1 MKSSMRTLLTRL
13 SLVCVAYAGIGAIP
27 IAVQAQPIGDEFQVN
42 STTVNH
48 QRAPDVATDDQ
59 GNFVIVFQN
68 WLAGTGANVA
78 AQRYRSTGERLGG
91 EFQINTTANSDLT
104 LPAIAM
110 TPDGDFVVVWQ
121 DFGDDGSGFG
131 IFAQRYS
138 SDGQAQGPNI
148 PVNTTVDDAQR
159 RSDVAMSGN
168 GNFVVVWEDD
178 TVGNNKRG
186 IRGQRFD
193 ALGSPQGSEFDI
205 STDPDIDHTYPKV
218 AMDTLGNFVVGWSAG
233 TVGANQDVVFRRF
246 DLNGLPLGQSVQV
259 NVTSKM
265 DSASGVVNNMS
276 IDSDN
281 LGNFVVAWRAD
292 NFSGPGIS
300 GLAVG
305 ILARRYDKDGN
316 PLGAPF
322 EVHTDQ
328 ASFTGAPEV
337 VVLPDGEFAIAYE
350 ATDDSL
356 TGIFERVYSSSGQ
369 PIGPAAQL
377 NTTTDLIQDRP
388 AVALNGAGGGV
399 VTWRATRDQ
408 DGDRDGIFARMFA
421 YDDGMSSEN
430 RVLKA
435 VCAVE
440 NVCSK

>member
-1 MKSSMRTLLTRL
+1 MDGR
-13 SLVCVAYAGIGAIP
+13 
-27 IAVQAQPIGDEFQVN
+27 
-42 STTVNH
+42 
-48 QRAPDVATDDQ
+48 
-59 GNFVIVFQN
+59 GNFVVVFQN
-68 WLAGTGANVA
+68 WLAGTGANVS
-78 AQRYRSTGERLGG
+78 AQRYRSNGDRLGG
-91 EFQINTTANSDLT
+91 EFKINTTANSDLT

-110 TPDGDFVVVWQ
+110 TPNGDFVVVWQ

-159 RSDVAMSGN
+159 RADVAMSDS

-193 ALGSPQGSEFDI
+193 AFGSQQGSEFDI

-233 TVGANQDVVFRRF
+233 TVGANQDVVFRLF
-246 DLNGLPLGQSVQV
+246 DPNGLPRGQPIQV

-265 DSASGVVNNMS
+265 DSASGIVNNMS
-276 IDSDN
+276 IDSDS

-292 NFSGPGIS
+292 NYSGPGIP

-305 ILARRYDKDGN
+305 ILARRYDKNGN

-322 EVHTDQ
+322 DVHTDR
-328 ASFTGAPEV
+328 ASTTGAPEV
-337 VVLPDGEFAIAYE
+337 ASLPDGEFAIAYE

-356 TGIFERVYSSSGQ
+356 TGIFERVYSSNGQ

-377 NTTTDLIQDRP
+377 NTTTYLVQSRP
-388 AVALNGAGGGV
+388 AVALNGRGGGV
-399 VTWRATRDQ
+399 VAWRATRDQ
-408 DGDRDGIFARMFA
+408 DGDRDGVFARLFA
-421 YDDGMSSEN
+421 YEDGVSSEN
-430 RVLKA
+430 RVLKT

-440 NVCSK
+440 GVCSE